1 MLAPGSYA
9 EIRRRFSWQVPAAF
23 NIGVAVCD
31 RWATNENKPALIY
44 EDPAGDVQTFSFD
57 DLKLLTDRL
66 ANVFVAHGIKRGDRV
81 GILLPQRP
89 ETALSH
95 IAIYKMGAVALPL
108 FTQFGPEA
116 LEHRLRDSG
125 AKAPVTDGENLP
137 KVEAIASSLPDLQHI
152 FVVERENGAHADFW
166 ESVQRASPNFTL
178 VGTASE
184 DPALIIY
191 TSGTTGKPKGA
202 LHGHRVLLG
211 HIPGVQFPH
220 EFFPQ
225 PGDKFW
231 TPADWAWAGGLLD
244 ALLPSLYFGI
254 PVVAHR
260 ARKFDP
266 EHAFHFIAKHKV
278 RNAFIPPTALKLMRQ
293 ITNPARYDHVMRS
306 IGSGGEALGED
317 TLRWCR
323 ETFGFDVNEFYG
335 QTEANL
341 LVGNCSS
348 VFPIRPGSMGRAIPG
363 HDVEIVSPQGEVLPD
378 GETGVI
384 AVRRPDPVMFI
395 EYWRQPEATAAKFA
409 GDWCLTGDIGIKD
422 EAGYF
427 WYKGREDDLI
437 GSGGYR
443 IGPTDIEDCILAHPA
458 VLLVA
463 VVGVPDAIRGE
474 IVKAF
479 IVPRPGIAAGPT
491 LADEIQG
498 LVRDRLAAYQYPRA
512 VEFVDSLPMTATGKI
527 MRRMLRERAASV
539 GEAQPSR
546 VAEG

>member
-9 EIRRRFSWQVPAAF
+9 EICSRFVWQVPAKF

-31 RWATNENKPALIY
+31 RWATDEKKPALIY
-44 EDPAGDVQTFSFD
+44 EGPAGNVQTFSFD
-57 DLKLLTDRL
+57 ELKIMTNRL

-89 ETALSH
+89 EAALSH
-95 IAIYKMGAVALPL
+95 IAIYKIGGVAVPL
-108 FTQFGPEA
+108 FTQFGPDA

-125 AKAPVTDGENLP
+125 ARALVTDGENSS
-137 KVEAIASSLPDLQHI
+137 KIEATASSLPELQHI

-166 ESVQRASPNFTL
+166 AALQRASPDFTP
-178 VGTASE
+178 VETASE

-244 ALLPSLYFGI
+244 VLLPSLYFGI

-278 RNAFIPPTALKLMRQ
+278 RNAFMPPTVLKLMRQ
-293 ITNPARYDHVMRS
+293 VTNPARYNYAMRS

-317 TLRWCR
+317 TLSWCR

-378 GETGVI
+378 GEIGVI

-395 EYWRQPEATAAKFA
+395 EYWRQPEATVAKFA
-409 GDWCLTGDIGIKD
+409 GNWCLTGDIGVKD

-463 VVGVPDAIRGE
+463 VVGVPDPIRGE

-479 IVPRPGIAAGPT
+479 IVPRPGTDAGPK
-491 LADEIQG
+491 LAAEIQVF
-498 LVRDRLAAYQYPRA
+498 VRDRLAAYQYPRA

-527 MRRMLRERAASV
+527 MRRKLRERAMNV
-539 GEAQPSR
+539 GNALQ
-546 VAEG
+546 

>member
-9 EIRRRFSWQVPAAF
+9 EIRSRFVWHVPAMF

-31 RWATNENKPALIY
+31 QWAMGDNKPALIY
-44 EDPAGDVQTFSFD
+44 EDPSGNVQTFSFD
-57 DLKLLTDRL
+57 ELKALTNRL
-66 ANVFVAHGIKRGDRV
+66 ANVFVAHGIKRGERV

-89 ETALSH
+89 ETALAH

-108 FTQFGPEA
+108 FTQFGPDA

-125 AKAPVTDGENLP
+125 AKALVTDGENLP
-137 KVEAIASSLPDLQHI
+137 KIEAIASSLPELQHI
-152 FVVERENGAHADFW
+152 FVVEGESGAHADFW
-166 ESVQRASPNFTL
+166 AALQRASPNFAPVDT
-178 VGTASE
+178 TSE
-184 DPALIIY
+184 HPALIIY

-225 PGDKFW
+225 PGDRFW

-278 RNAFIPPTALKLMRQ
+278 RNAFMPPTALKLMRQ
-293 ITNPARYDHVMRS
+293 VKNPTRYDYAMRS

-317 TLRWCR
+317 TLNWCR

-341 LVGNCSS
+341 LVGNCSL

-363 HDVEIVSPQGEVLPD
+363 HDVEVVSPQGEVLPE
-378 GETGVI
+378 GETGII

-395 EYWRQPEATAAKFA
+395 EYWRQPEATSAKFA

-422 EAGYF
+422 EDGYF

-463 VVGVPDAIRGE
+463 VVGMPDPIRGE

-479 IVPRPGIAAGPT
+479 VVPRPGTDAGPK
-491 LADEIQG
+491 LADEIQAF
-498 LVRDRLAAYQYPRA
+498 VRDRLAAYQYPRA

-527 MRRMLRERAASV
+527 MRRKLRERATNA
-539 GEAQPSR
+539 GETAQ
-546 VAEG
+546 

>member
-1 MLAPGSYA
+1 MLAPGSYT
-9 EIRRRFSWQVPAAF
+9 EICRRFVWQIPAQF
-23 NIGVAVCD
+23 NIGLAVCD
-31 RWATNENKPALIY
+31 RWATGEKKPALIY
-44 EDPAGDVQTFSFD
+44 EDPAGKVKTLSFD
-57 DLKLLTDRL
+57 ELKVLTNRL

-81 GILLPQRP
+81 GILLAQRP

-108 FTQFGPEA
+108 FTQFGPDA

-125 AKAPVTDGENLP
+125 ARALVTDGENLP
-137 KVEAIASSLPDLQHI
+137 KIETIRSSLSELRHI
-152 FVVERENGAHADFW
+152 FVVEGDNGAQNDFW
-166 ESVQRASPNFTL
+166 AALQRAHPNFTA
-178 VGTASE
+178 VDTASE
-184 DPALIIY
+184 DPALITY

-244 ALLPSLYFGI
+244 VLLPSLYFGI

-266 EHAFHFIAKHKV
+266 EHAFHLIAKHKV
-278 RNAFIPPTALKLMRQ
+278 RNAFLPPTALKLMRQ
-293 ITNPARYDHVMRS
+293 VKNARVRYGYAMRS

-317 TLRWCR
+317 ILDWSR
-323 ETFGFDVNEFYG
+323 ETFGFNVNEFYG

-348 VFPIRPGSMGRAIPG
+348 VFPMRPGSMGRAIPG
-363 HDVEIVSPQGEVLPD
+363 HYVEVVSPRGEVLRA

-395 EYWRQPEATAAKFA
+395 EYWRQPEATAAKFV

-422 EAGYF
+422 EGGYF

-437 GSGGYR
+437 SSGGYR

-463 VVGVPDAIRGE
+463 VVGVPDPVRGQ

-479 IVPRPGIAAGPT
+479 IVPRQGVSTGQKLAEGIQAF
-491 LADEIQG
+491 
-498 LVRDRLAAYQYPRA
+498 VRDRLAAYQYPRS

-527 MRRMLRERAASV
+527 IRRELRELAAN
-539 GEAQPSR
+539 
-546 VAEG
+546 VAKESQ

>member
-9 EIRRRFSWQVPAAF
+9 EICSRFVWQVPAEF

-31 RWATNENKPALIY
+31 RWATGESRPALIY
-44 EDPAGDVQTFSFD
+44 EGPAGNVRTFSFD
-57 DLKLLTDRL
+57 ELKALTDCL
-66 ANVFVAHGIKRGDRV
+66 ANVLVAHGIERGDRV
-81 GILLPQRP
+81 GILLPQCP
-89 ETALSH
+89 ETLLSH

-116 LEHRLRDSG
+116 LEHRLQHSAAR
-125 AKAPVTDGENLP
+125 ALVTDGENLP
-137 KVEAIASSLPDLQHI
+137 KIDAIRSSLPELRYI
-152 FVVERENGAHADFW
+152 LVVDRESGANTDFW
-166 ESVQRASPNFTL
+166 AALERASPNFTT
-178 VGTASE
+178 VDTASE

-202 LHGHRVLLG
+202 LHAHRVLLG

-225 PGDKFW
+225 PGDRFW
-231 TPADWAWAGGLLD
+231 TIADWAWAGGLLD
-244 ALLPSLYFGI
+244 VLLPSLYFGI

-278 RNAFIPPTALKLMRQ
+278 RNAFMPPTALKLMRQ
-293 ITNPARYDHVMRS
+293 VENPRARYDYAMRS

-317 TLRWCR
+317 ILDWCR

-378 GETGVI
+378 GEIGVI

-409 GDWCLTGDIGIKD
+409 GKWCLTGDIGIKD
-422 EAGYF
+422 DGGYF

-437 GSGGYR
+437 SSGGYR

-463 VVGVPDAIRGE
+463 VVGAPDPIRGE

-479 IVPRPGIAAGPT
+479 IVPRPGISAEPRLAG
-491 LADEIQG
+491 EIQAF
-498 LVRDRLAAYQYPRA
+498 VRDRLAAYQYPRA
-512 VEFVDSLPMTATGKI
+512 VEFVDNLPMTATGKV
-527 MRRMLRERAASV
+527 MRRELRQRSDRRSV
-539 GEAQPSR
+539 
-546 VAEG
+546 